1 MSAAA
6 APARDPLYD
15 REQQRAFCARLR
27 DFGHEYAALSGALE
41 RIGLPR
47 PSAGTGAWRAL
58 LVTAARNHQGSDAH
72 TLADAVAPLYR
83 PQAHLWMPLPADDDG
98 YLDSLTADLPATS
111 TLEPENNNMARKPA
125 AAAPAAASLFPAPPP
140 VPGVDFTPEP
150 ERPVYTAAAPVEQ
163 PAPVTAP
170 RPTFDPPPAPPAG
183 RWLWIGGGWSLVGLA
198 SGGTHRITGRAN
210 STPESIVWR
219 FYGTSVIPGGAVLA
233 TIEGATV
240 EKVAGELFG
249 ALISRGMLPSPRR
262 AVVEAAPVVE
272 PEAVAVA
279 VEPEAV
285 AVAVEPEP
293 VAVVVEPVVEAA
305 PVVAVAAPTGL
316 DADEEDAELYLDQI
330 HIDTGIQTRAA
341 TSEATIAR
349 YAELMGAGVR
359 FPPVLVFGK
368 GGVYWLAD
376 GFHRVEAAKRAGVE
390 MIRATI
396 KPGNHRDAL
405 YAALAANREHG
416 LARTN
421 EDVARIM
428 RLVLADREW
437 SAMSDRK
444 IAQHVGVTHPTVS
457 RWRKVIEAEARGET
471 VERITTPPVAVAAP
485 VAVPVEP
492 EIPADPMEIS
502 DPILCSRLL
511 ADPKTSKAD
520 RESLTT
526 LRHVLEIVAG
536 CNSIAAI
543 FKEMKKH
550 YGDRAWAPGVLTAVT
565 ARVNEGGESLAAD
578 SRTPDEL
585 RAQLD
590 TEHAALKL
598 CTTARLDIGQ
608 VRAAHAVWAAGT
620 EAASKWG
627 SRFDLTYCVNRFA
640 HTPGVRARVDARIE
654 ELRAAEPQQ
663 EIPKP
668 KTRHPWDMWCDV
680 KAETDP
686 DRQAEMV
693 RTFPAEHI
701 DYVVGGQLI
710 PSVRDGAYRLRVCP
724 DSADLCPDP
733 GCGWIK
739 PNGFCVNCGRKP
751 ATTQQDIMAAIGLT
765 ARVIGH
771 PSHRLTVPTVTGPL
785 VIDCELISALRG
797 MQGAAEEG
805 ELMSHLVA
813 NYADITRLLLRGGE

>member
-150 ERPVYTAAAPVEQ
+150 ERPVYTAPAPF
-163 PAPVTAP
+163 APVTAP
-170 RPTFDPPPAPPAG
+170 RPTFDPPMAPTAG
-183 RWLWIGGGWSLVGLA
+183 SWLWIGGGWSLVSLPG
-198 SGGTHRITGRAN
+198 GGTHRITGRAL
-210 STPESIVWR
+210 STPQGIVWR
-219 FYGTSVIPGGAVLA
+219 FYGSSVIVGGAVLA
-233 TIEGATV
+233 TIEGDSAD
-240 EKVAGELFG
+240 EVAGKLFE
-249 ALISRGMLPSPRR
+249 AMAARGLLPRP
-262 AVVEAAPVVE
+262 AAPVVAVVVE

-279 VEPEAV
+279 VEQPAPV
-285 AVAVEPEP
+285 VEPEI
-293 VAVVVEPVVEAA
+293 A
-305 PVVAVAAPTGL
+305 PVVAVEAATQLSSISL
-316 DADEEDAELYLDQI
+316 DAIRVDQA
-330 HIDTGIQTRAA
+330 IQTRAA

-349 YAELMGAGVR
+349 YAEQMLDGVD
-359 FPPVLVFGK
+359 FPPVSLFADGECF
-368 GGVYWLAD
+368 WLAD
-376 GFHRVEAAKRAGVE
+376 GFHRVEAARRAGLAG
-390 MIRATI
+390 IRATI
-396 KPGNHRDAL
+396 RPGGRRDAL
-405 YAALAANREHG
+405 FAALGANASHG
-416 LARTN
+416 LARTHADI
-421 EDVARIM
+421 ERVC
-428 RLVLADREW
+428 RLVLSDPEW
-437 SAMSDRK
+437 AAMSNRK
-444 IAQHVGVTHPTVS
+444 LAQHVGVQHPTIS
-457 RWRKVIEAEARGET
+457 RWRGIVEAEARGEQP
-471 VERITTPPVAVAAP
+471 VERITTPPAPVVAVAAP

-550 YGDRAWAPGVLTAVT
+550 YGDRAWPPGVLTAVT

-590 TEHAALKL
+590 TEQAALKL
-598 CTTARLDIGQ
+598 CTNARLDIGQ

-627 SRFDLTYCVNRFA
+627 SRFDLAYCVNRFA